1 VRTAAAFVVLLFAG
15 QAIAD
20 EAPRLLPGS
29 RLRVTAP
36 SLDGPIRGTLAS
48 LSDDSLVLE
57 TKGGAAPLMIE
68 RSRITRLD
76 ISAGRRSRGRGAA
89 IGAALGLGV
98 GLLLTVVATATED
111 CSGYGAEDCG
121 LLPAV
126 SLILFTPVL
135 TVSGA
140 VIGVALPPAERWVR
154 VPPQARPAGGS
165 SRLGFRLVV
174 RF

>member
-1 VRTAAAFVVLLFAG
+1 VRTAAALVVLFLG
-15 QAIAD
+15 SQALAD

-29 RLRVTAP
+29 RLRVTAS

-48 LSDDSLVLE
+48 LSDDSLTLE
-57 TKGGAAPLMIE
+57 TKGKATPFVIE
-68 RSRITRLD
+68 RSRITKLE
-76 ISAGRRSRGRGAA
+76 ISAGPRSRGRGAV
-89 IGAALGLGV
+89 IGAALGLGA
-98 GLLLTVVATATED
+98 GLLVTVVATATED

-126 SLILFTPVL
+126 SLILFTPAL

-140 VIGVALPPAERWVR
+140 LIGVALSPPERWVG
-154 VPPQARPAGGS
+154 VPPQAKLGGGS
-165 SRLGFRLVV
+165 PPLGLRLVL